1 MRRCGVE
8 NCVYCEVWYPMLE
21 LLRKAAKTVVAKALF
36 ILLIAS
42 FGIWG
47 AAQRMEH
54 GNSRTVLTVG
64 DQQIDVPEFAL
75 AYQRQV
81 ANLSRQLGAQLTT
94 EQAKAFGVEQQVYAE
109 LSAGAALD
117 QMAHDMKLGLS
128 QDRLARLISE
138 DPAFKDVA
146 GNFDRKLFDSRL
158 HNAGLRPDDYIQERS
173 KVAVRSQIVD
183 AVSDGFTP
191 SKTLVDALT
200 LYRDESRSIDYLLL
214 SNANIDPIK
223 APSDDVLAK
232 WFDGVKE
239 RYKAPEYRK
248 FTYVPLTL
256 EDVADPAS
264 VTEDAVKAEFEKR
277 KESFKTPESRT
288 IEQLTFTSKE
298 LADAAL
304 AALKSGTSFDQLV
317 KDQGK
322 AETDVLLGEF
332 TKDKVPDQA
341 VADAAFA
348 VTKDGGTTGVVEG
361 SFGPVI
367 LRITNIKAESARD
380 YNSVKDELRKELAL
394 VAAADEVLNVH
405 DRFEDLRASGKTSA
419 QVGADLKLKPVTI
432 EAVDASGLD
441 PAGNPVKDLPE
452 AKKLLDAVFKTEQG
466 METTPVATADDGYVW
481 FDLVDVKPAHE
492 RPLAEVKDKAV
503 ADWTAEQQAAALAA
517 KTKELADQV
526 KGGKPLADIAAALG
540 LQVETK
546 SGLRRG
552 AEDPVLGRGAI
563 AAAFSGPV
571 DTVAHDL
578 SADGS
583 GQILMKVTAVD
594 ETPEADPLTPQ
605 QDVTGLAK
613 VAGDDILDQMVSRLQ
628 TEYVVTVNQ
637 ALAQQAMT
645 LR

>member
-1 MRRCGVE
+1 
-8 NCVYCEVWYPMLE
+8 MLE

-47 AAQRMEH
+47 ASQRMEH
-54 GNSRTVLTVG
+54 GSSSTVLTVG
-64 DQQIDVPEFAL
+64 DQQISVPEFAL

-117 QMAHDMKLGLS
+117 QMAQDMKLGLS
-128 QDRLARLISE
+128 EDRLARLVSE
-138 DPAFKDVA
+138 DPAFKAVD
-146 GNFDRKLFDSRL
+146 GSFDKQLFESRL
-158 HNAGLRPDDYIQERS
+158 RNAGIRPDDYIQERS

-183 AVSDGFTP
+183 AVSDGFAP

-200 LYRDESRSIDYLLL
+200 QYRDESRSIDYLLL

-223 APSDDVLAK
+223 APADDVLAK
-232 WFDGVKE
+232 WFEGVKA

-248 FTYVPLTL
+248 ITYVPLTL

-264 VTEDAVKAEFEKR
+264 VTEDAVKADFEKR
-277 KESFKTPESRT
+277 KESFKTPASRT
-288 IEQLTFTSKE
+288 IEQLAFTSKE
-298 LADAAL
+298 LAEAA
-304 AALKSGTSFDQLV
+304 ATALKSGTSFDQLV

-322 AETDVLLGEF
+322 TDADVMLGEF
-332 TKDKVPDQA
+332 TKDTVPDQA
-341 VADAAFA
+341 VAEAAFG
-348 VTKDGGTTGVVEG
+348 VEKDGGTTAVVDG

-367 LRITNIKAESARD
+367 LRVTKFKAESARD
-380 YNSVKDELRKELAL
+380 YDSVKEELRKELAL
-394 VAAADEVLNVH
+394 VAAGEEILNVH
-405 DRFEDLRASGKTSA
+405 DRFEDLRASGKTIA
-419 QVGADLKLKPVTI
+419 QVGTELKLKPVTI
-432 EAVDASGLD
+432 EAIDASGLD

-452 AKKLLDAVFKTEQG
+452 PRKLLDAAFKAEQG
-466 METTPVATADDGYVW
+466 VETTPIATGTDGYVW
-481 FDLVDVKPAHE
+481 FEIDDVNPEHE
-492 RPLAEVKDKAV
+492 RPLAEVKDKAI
-503 ADWTAEQQAAALAA
+503 ADWTTEQQAAALAA

-526 KGGKPLADIAAALG
+526 KAGKSMTEIATALG

-583 GQILMKVTAVD
+583 GQVLMKVTAVD

-613 VAGDDILDQMVSRLQ
+613 VAGDDILDQMVARLQ
-628 TEYVVTVNQ
+628 SEYVVTVNQ

>member
-1 MRRCGVE
+1 
-8 NCVYCEVWYPMLE
+8 MLE

-47 AAQRMEH
+47 ASQRMEN
-54 GNSRTVLTVG
+54 GSSQTVLSVG
-64 DQQIDVPEFAL
+64 DQQISVPEFAL

-94 EQAKAFGVEQQVYAE
+94 DQARAFGVEQQVYAE

-117 QMAHDMKLGLS
+117 QMAQDMKLGLS
-128 QDRLARLISE
+128 EDRLARLISE
-138 DPAFKDVA
+138 DPAFKAID
-146 GNFDRKLFDSRL
+146 GSFDKELFDSRL
-158 HNAGLRPDDYIQERS
+158 RNAGIRPDDYIEERS

-200 LYRDESRSIDYLLL
+200 RYRDESRTIDYLLL

-223 APSDDVLAK
+223 APADDVLAK
-232 WFDGVKE
+232 WFEGVKA

-248 FTYVPLTL
+248 ITYVPMTL
-256 EDVADPAS
+256 DDVADPAAI
-264 VTEDAVKAEFEKR
+264 TDEAIKAEFEKR

-288 IEQLTFTSKE
+288 IEQLTFTSRE
-298 LADAAL
+298 LADAAA
-304 AALKSGTSFDQLV
+304 AALKSGTGFDQLV

-322 AETDVLLGEF
+322 TEADVMLGEF
-332 TKDKVPDQA
+332 TRKNVPDQA

-348 VTKDGGTTGVVEG
+348 VAKDGGTTGVVDG

-380 YNSVKDELRKELAL
+380 YDSVKEELRKELAL
-394 VAAADEVLNVH
+394 VAASEEILNSH
-405 DRFEDLRASGKTSA
+405 DRFEDLRASGKTIA

-452 AKKLLDAVFKTEQG
+452 PKKLLDAVFKTEQG
-466 METTPVATADDGYVW
+466 AETTPITTAADGYVW
-481 FDLVDVKPAHE
+481 FDVVEVSPSHE
-492 RPLAEVKDKAV
+492 RPLAEVKEKAV
-503 ADWTAEQQAAALAA
+503 ADWTAEQQAASLAA
-517 KTKELADQV
+517 KAKELADQV
-526 KGGKPLADIAAALG
+526 KGGKPLAEIAAALG

-552 AEDPVLGRGAI
+552 AEDAVLGRGAI

-571 DTVAHDL
+571 DTVAYDL

-583 GQILMKVTAVD
+583 GQVLMKVTAVD

-605 QDVTGLAK
+605 QDVTGLAM
-613 VAGDDILDQMVSRLQ
+613 VAGDDILDQMVTRLQ
-628 TEYVVTVNQ
+628 SEYGVTVNQ